1 MNARNTIS
9 TSTSTTAHRP
19 LGSRF
24 GSRRLALVLLAGSLT
39 VATAACQIGG
49 SENAAVRT
57 AGTASATPVA
67 DVLPASIAPVAPTEV
82 LPTDTTPAGKC
93 LTCEDEEKRTTVDFD
108 PAAVVTLA
116 PFDTAAPVEPVVP
129 IAPVVVVVQQQPA
142 PQPRPAPTTPAPT
155 TPAPTTPAPTTP
167 APTTPSTTTPA
178 PTTPSTT
185 TPSTTTP
192 STTSPPVITMPPTT
206 TPPTT
211 APVGTAPPVTLP
223 PVTLPPVSIDPPF
236 VPRTSYLVT
245 VSALGLKAGM
255 DCAEAGKTAVFVE
268 GDFGVD
274 GAPHAPIGTYI
285 AIADFTTVG
294 EPGYTIVDQAGTRA
308 VFGHATYTLNG
319 IATNTSYFNVRNIGT
334 TTVREHLSLPY
345 ADGRI
350 GTCHLE
356 TNYVITVTAQ

>member
-93 LTCEDEEKRTTVDFD
+93 LTCQDEEKRTTVDFD

-142 PQPRPAPTTPAPT
+142 PQPRPTPTTPTPT
-155 TPAPTTPAPTTP
+155 TPTP
-167 APTTPSTTTPA
+167 
-178 PTTPSTT
+178 
-185 TPSTTTP
+185 
-192 STTSPPVITMPPTT
+192 TSPPVITMPPTT

-211 APVGTAPPVTLP
+211 APVGTAPPVTAPPVTLPPVTLP

-245 VSALGLKAGM
+245 VSALGLKAGT